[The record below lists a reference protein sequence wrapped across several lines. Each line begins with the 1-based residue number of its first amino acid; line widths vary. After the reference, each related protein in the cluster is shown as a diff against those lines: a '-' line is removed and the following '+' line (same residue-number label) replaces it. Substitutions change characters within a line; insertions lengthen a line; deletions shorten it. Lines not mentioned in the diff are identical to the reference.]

1 MSCYHDPENTA
12 LLKRLIAEGRVVVD
26 TASGIPCKPCGTPY
40 TLELNWGGYLRF
52 RVNLSKKRDGERR
65 SPWFFVHKAVVLATG
80 REIPERMQIDHID
93 RDKQNN
99 AGSNLRIVSYSDNLA
114 NRLYNPA
121 FYGEPAF

>member
-65 SPWFFVHKAVVLATG
+65 SPWFFVHKAVVLAMG
-80 REIPERMQIDHID
+80 LEIPEGHQIDHIN
-93 RDKQNN
+93 RDN
-99 AGSNLRIVSYSDNLA
+99 ADNRGENLRLVTPKE
-114 NRLYNPA
+114 NRENRDITPRM
-121 FYGEPAF
+121 YGEPAF